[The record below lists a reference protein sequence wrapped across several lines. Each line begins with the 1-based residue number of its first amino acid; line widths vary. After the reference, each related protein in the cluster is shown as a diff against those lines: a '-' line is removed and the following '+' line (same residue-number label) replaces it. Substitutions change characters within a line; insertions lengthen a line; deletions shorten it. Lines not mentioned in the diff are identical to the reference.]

1 MNNAIKYAE
10 EWFKLQDIP
19 TIYDKETLYVI
30 VGGHF
35 ELELSSEEINYRA
48 ELYLDYELYCL
59 KRTKTINNMNKIK
72 IYKKILLEKL
82 NSKPNKKLIQKL
94 QQMVDYLKKIKK

>member
-1 MNNAIKYAE
+1 MNNQIKYAE

-19 TIYDKETLYVI
+19 TIYNDGIMNNQIKHKETLYVI

-48 ELYLDYELYCL
+48 ELYLDSETEGL
-59 KRTKTINNMNKIK
+59 K
-72 IYKKILLEKL
+72 
-82 NSKPNKKLIQKL
+82 Q
-94 QQMVDYLKKIKK
+94 